1 MRTAF
6 LSLICTT
13 AFLSSCSY
21 NYYSSIEEPD
31 VNMRPD
37 EGIVVIGAPFGT
49 RVWITSGKVENG
61 KFRGEMFAPGASAGT
76 PESGYLVIKL
86 RALPPGKTYALVA
99 MYFDFNYLPNCG
111 HLIPVFSVNPGHI
124 QYLTSFS
131 FDPAG
136 RAHRLGNHN
145 DIEAASTFMRSS
157 FPALSASIVK
167 ATVDIA
173 RATNCMEPR
182 PLDVYGPLYAPTAN

>member
-1 MRTAF
+1 MRTAL

-13 AFLSSCSY
+13 ALLSSCSY

-37 EGIVVIGAPFGT
+37 EGVVVIGAPFGT

-61 KFRGEMFAPGASAGT
+61 KFRGEMLAPGASAGS

-86 RALPPGKTYALVA
+86 RALPPGKVYALVA

-111 HLIPVFSVNPGHI
+111 QVIPVFSVNPGQI
-124 QYLTSFS
+124 QYLTDFS
-131 FDPAG
+131 FEPSG
-136 RAHRLGNHN
+136 RAHRLGNHS
-145 DIEAASTFMRSS
+145 DIKAASVFMKSS
-157 FPALSASIVK
+157 FPALTADIVK
-167 ATVDIA
+167 TKIDTALA
-173 RATNCMEPR
+173 PNCVEPR
-182 PLDVYGPLYAPTAN
+182 PLDVYGPLYVPTAE